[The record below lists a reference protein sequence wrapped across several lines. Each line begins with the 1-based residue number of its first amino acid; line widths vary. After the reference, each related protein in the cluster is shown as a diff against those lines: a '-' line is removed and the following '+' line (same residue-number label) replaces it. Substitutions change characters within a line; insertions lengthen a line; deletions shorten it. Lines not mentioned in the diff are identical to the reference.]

1 VSLRCGHVLILVRLA
16 VLVRASPYCVCLGW
30 WIMQPEPILALVF
43 LRVDADAKSVF
54 LRADKF
60 DAGCF

>member
-1 VSLRCGHVLILVRLA
+1 
-16 VLVRASPYCVCLGW
+16 
-30 WIMQPEPILALVF
+30 MQPEPILALVF